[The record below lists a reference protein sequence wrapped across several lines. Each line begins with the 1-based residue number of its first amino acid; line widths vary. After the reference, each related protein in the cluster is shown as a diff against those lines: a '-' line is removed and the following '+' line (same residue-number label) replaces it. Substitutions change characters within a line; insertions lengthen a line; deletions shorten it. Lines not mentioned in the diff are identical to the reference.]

1 MTENLLPAA
10 GEVRTRFAPSP
21 TGFMH
26 VGNLRTALYE
36 YLIAKSCGGKFI
48 LRIEDTDRERIV
60 EGAVDIIYR
69 TLATAGLTHDEGPD
83 IGGPVGPYI
92 QSERMGHYRL
102 YAERLVEERKAY
114 RCFCSKERLESLK
127 DHDASHD
134 VLGYDRHCRNLS
146 EAEAASR
153 LESGESY
160 VIRQKMPLDG
170 QTTFSDLVFGDIT
183 VPNKELEDQIL
194 LKADGFPT
202 YNFANIIDD
211 HLMQITHV
219 VRGSEYLSSTPKY
232 NLLYEA
238 FGWNI
243 PEYVHLPL
251 IQGKNEDGTVSKL
264 SKRHGATGFEDL
276 VAEGYLPEAVINYI
290 ALLGWCPKDN
300 TNEIFSLHELIA
312 AFSIDGI
319 SKSPATFDYEKLE
332 WFNAEY
338 IRRMDEETFLSHAR
352 DEYAKLAGVTEDKHA
367 LLMEMLQPRISKF
380 SQISEKVAYMN
391 ALPEFDPVL
400 FEHKK
405 SKSTIESSREML
417 MLSEEALSDLKVWD
431 KDSLMTCFASLAE
444 SRGIKNSTLLWPLRI
459 AITGMLVTPGG
470 AVEALLLL
478 GKDLSIKRIQSARQ
492 QLISVQ

>member
-1 MTENLLPAA
+1 MTENIHNVA
-10 GEVRTRFAPSP
+10 GSVRTRFAPSP

-36 YLIAKSCGGKFI
+36 YLIAKSSGGKFI

-60 EGAVDIIYR
+60 DGAVDMIYR
-69 TLATAGLTHDEGPD
+69 TLAIAGLFHDEGPD
-83 IGGPVGPYI
+83 VGGPFGPYV
-92 QSERMGHYRL
+92 QSDRTDL
-102 YAERLVEERKAY
+102 YSKNAERLVGEGKAY

-127 DHDASHD
+127 ENDASHD
-134 VLGYDRHCRNLS
+134 ITGYDRHCRNLS
-146 EAEAASR
+146 EDEVKSQLEA
-153 LESGESY
+153 GTPY
-160 VIRQKMPLDG
+160 VIRQKMPLEG
-170 QTTFSDLVFGDIT
+170 QTTFSDLVFGEIT
-183 VPNKELEDQIL
+183 VPNKELEDQVL
-194 LKADGFPT
+194 MKADGFPT
-202 YNFANIIDD
+202 YNFANIVDD

-238 FGWNI
+238 FGWDV
-243 PEYVHLPL
+243 PLYVHLPL

-276 VAEGYLPEAVINYI
+276 VEGGYLPEAVINYI

-300 TNEIFSLHELIA
+300 TNEIFSLDELTT

-338 IRRMDEETFLSHAR
+338 IRKMDEATFLIHAR
-352 DEYAKLAGVTEDKHA
+352 DEYAKLAGVTEEKHA

-380 SQISEKVAYMN
+380 SQIPEKVAYMN
-391 ALPEFDPVL
+391 GLPEFDPAL

-405 SKSTIESSREML
+405 SKSTIESSKEML
-417 MLSEEALSDLKVWD
+417 LLAEKELSALSAWD
-431 KDSLMTCFASLAE
+431 KDSLVTCFTSLSE
-444 SRGIKNSTLLWPLRI
+444 SLGVKNSLILWPLRI

-478 GKDLSIKRIQSARQ
+478 GKELSMQRIQSTRQ
-492 QLISVQ
+492 QLISIQ